1 MSTHLENLKSL
12 KSAEQQLRLLTDIFP
27 NLDLSLDHRLR
38 VFFPRLPADA
48 CTDFLFINQASEG
61 APGQSPVII
70 SQQLTALIDECLLS
84 GQIPT
89 FVQGATRVYNYAYT
103 LDDQD
108 VATGIN
114 APELEKYLEFVVRTP
129 ELCVRDA
136 LSDFWQTPHPDLKDV
151 TPQSWISQY
160 ALSLILNE
168 ARVRHADTT
177 LSPTGLQLVEY
188 VFAAP
193 AQPRPAE
200 LYGFYTVAL
209 NGHPVQDS
217 TALYGAFVI
226 TTKNLP
232 KASAK
237 PHDRHIV
244 QDATPRP
251 VVLFTPN
258 NGLETFDSLHAL
270 TQELSARLK
279 DPYQRERL
287 FDCVLAE
294 HRVRAMAHVSAEY
307 SPVTD
312 SDVPTFYS
320 AQLISKQQRDMRHA
334 WSVARTLKQDTT
346 FDQLSECTDQSIA
359 TSLAL
364 APANIVLNR
373 YTLMLEKQF
382 PKWLKNA
389 SDEDKSQWR
398 LNVERLNYER
408 QASVI
413 PDSEPLS
420 EIGQKHTLLG
430 FARLRLQQ
438 QIKKDHGIDV
448 DPDAVFVSTTEAV
461 RTGPL
466 INPISGSG
474 FAAGFSLDRT
484 GPVIS
489 HKTTR
494 RSLSELA
501 LANVGIWD
509 LTFALTARVKDGAD
523 NPHPVLTTD
532 YVKTLVRQLDI
543 GENYK
548 KKLNDLLVNSKQAQ
562 WRKERYVA
570 FKKAQMHLDLLEATL
585 SGALSADQAA
595 RVKIAMDHPVEK
607 NRPLLN
613 GEQVVV
619 HLLKI
624 RYKSLPGLLVFSFT
638 GSYELL
644 CYTPGA
650 PGNRWF
656 LVATSRNDLGL
667 LLSSPQWRP
676 YVMSRIRTQQKPY
689 VKPLLEQGLTDSNLQ
704 LQSIGFNLFEAS
716 YDSEAM
722 NAIHEADEQST
733 STWESNLNTA
743 KETALTVLDIMSFV
757 LPARVLLPIVLGRF
771 LYQIMQGIDALQRDE
786 KHEALLQFMES
797 ISHLTDAASDFTGSA
812 IFGAAIRQ
820 RIRQPRAVLSPAAT
834 STPAS
839 TGLKLRTGEEFGAG
853 VFESAPTSD
862 GQTLHYTKHGQSDFY
877 RSQYDTIDEFW
888 RALDERKP
896 NAVYSTPLR
905 ELSAGKWD
913 VDPAAPLLMHKP
925 GIERLIESAK
935 VSNVD
940 LNRFTPDDQGI
951 YRVNNMRYIQ
961 QHGVVFEV
969 YSGWLGRNWYLQLPA
984 RASSNISGR
993 YKVRRTAGEW
1003 QIKHKL
1009 ADNTKRWEPL
1019 TRNRT
1024 TLSTEAAHT
1033 PYSDF
1038 DIPAQYQETLYGIL
1052 KNHPNIL
1059 KGDRDFMD
1067 VTSDLSIA
1075 HRAFKDMR
1083 VKLLTEAKAHFATQ
1097 PAKPRVA
1104 CPHMPENTSPQALFK
1119 RLHEQSQGIV
1129 LGEAHA
1135 HQSGK
1140 KLLIDNMAELAK
1152 NDVKVLYL
1160 EHLQT
1165 DMHQRLLNDYVETG
1179 KMPLRLDEFLK
1190 DQDLGHRIDPSS
1202 RYNISQLVREAR
1214 RHGIEVRAL
1223 DCASSYNEKGTPS
1236 PTPWLTRYE
1245 MFSYF
1250 AARVIRTHQASRG
1263 NPKWIALTGNTHANT
1278 FQGIPGLAELEGAI
1292 GLRVSDTTP
1301 GTSQGLRQA
1310 VGEVVPPATRG
1321 LDHHFLKNDYWLQI
1335 DIPDTKPR
1343 PAAFSPAQT
1352 NDRLKEPGHFRVD
1365 NDSAD
1370 VAQLIHRSSSREIIY
1385 TPLQTDANGLI
1396 FIERPSWPTIHQK
1409 RYGSLNELIR
1419 DLQSIHS
1426 MTQLL

>member
-1 MSTHLENLKSL
+1 MPTHLQNLENLR
-12 KSAEQQLRLLTDIFP
+12 SAEQQLGSLTATFP

-48 CTDFLFINQASEG
+48 CTDFLFINQASEA
-61 APGQSPVII
+61 APGQSPVIL

-108 VATGIN
+108 VANGIN
-114 APELEKYLEFVVRTP
+114 TPELEKYLEFVVRST

-151 TPQSWISQY
+151 SPQNWLSQY
-160 ALSLILNE
+160 ALSLILTE

-177 LSPTGLQLVEY
+177 FSPVGLQMVEY
-188 VFAAP
+188 VFASP
-193 AQPRPAE
+193 SEPRPAE

-209 NGHPVQDS
+209 NGSEQNS

-232 KASAK
+232 KASAD
-237 PHDRHIV
+237 PHDMRIV

-294 HRVRAMAHVSAEY
+294 HRVRALTHVSVDY
-307 SPVTD
+307 RPVAD

-334 WSVARTLKQDTT
+334 WSVARTLKQDTS
-346 FDQLSECTDQSIA
+346 FDQLSECVDQSLS

-364 APANIVLNR
+364 DPANIVLNR
-373 YTLMLEKQF
+373 YTLLLEKQF
-382 PKWLKNA
+382 PDWLKNA
-389 SDEDKSQWR
+389 SVEDKSQWR
-398 LNVERLNYER
+398 LSVERLNHER
-408 QASVI
+408 LAAVI

-420 EIGQKHTLLG
+420 EIGQRHTLLG
-430 FARLRLQQ
+430 YARLRLQQ

-448 DPDAVFVSTTEAV
+448 DPDTLFVTTTEAV

-474 FAAGFSLDRT
+474 FAAGVSLDRT

-489 HKTTR
+489 YHTTR

-501 LANVGIWD
+501 LANVGVWD
-509 LTFALTARVKDGAD
+509 VTFALTARVKDGAD
-523 NPHPVLTTD
+523 KPHPILTTE
-532 YVKTLVRQLDI
+532 YVKALVRQLDI

-570 FKKAQMHLDLLEATL
+570 FKKAQMRLDLLEATL
-585 SGALSADQAA
+585 SGTLSADQAA
-595 RVKIAMDHPVEK
+595 RVKIALDHPVEK

-613 GEQVVV
+613 GEKVVV

-667 LLSSPQWRP
+667 RLSHPRWRA
-676 YVMSRIRTQQKPY
+676 YVMSRIRTQQQPY

-704 LQSIGFNLFEAS
+704 LQSIGINLFEAS
-716 YDSEAM
+716 YDSEAL
-722 NAIHEADEQST
+722 NALHEADEQST

-743 KETALTVLDIMSFV
+743 KETALTVIDIVSFV
-757 LPARVLLPIVLGRF
+757 LPVRVLLPIVLGRF

-820 RIRQPRAVLSPAAT
+820 RIRQPRVVLSPAAT
-834 STPAS
+834 STPSS
-839 TGLKLRTGEEFGAG
+839 TSLKLRTGEEFGTG
-853 VFESAPTSD
+853 IYESAPTTD
-862 GQTLHYTKHGQSDFY
+862 GQTLHYTKHGQSDLY

-896 NAVYSTPLR
+896 DAVYSTPLR
-905 ELSAGKWD
+905 ELSAGQWD
-913 VDPAAPLLMHKP
+913 VDPVVPLLKHKP
-925 GIERLIESAK
+925 GIERLIESAR

-940 LNRFTPDDQGI
+940 LGRYTPDDQGI
-951 YRVNNMRYIQ
+951 YRVNSMRYIQ
-961 QHGVVFEV
+961 QDGIVFEV
-969 YSGWLGRNWYLQLPA
+969 YSGWLGRNWYLQLPSG
-984 RASSNISGR
+984 SSSSFSGS

-1009 ADNTKRWEPL
+1009 ADNTKRWESL
-1019 TRNRT
+1019 ARDRT
-1024 TLSTEAAHT
+1024 PTPATVAQL

-1038 DIPAQYQETLYGIL
+1038 DIPGEYQETLYGIL

-1067 VTSDLSIA
+1067 LTSELSIA

-1083 VKLLTEAKAHFATQ
+1083 VKLLTEAKAHFATH
-1097 PAKPRVA
+1097 PAKPRVTR
-1104 CPHMPENTSPQALFK
+1104 PQIPENTPPQEIFK
-1119 RLHEQSQGIV
+1119 RLYEHSQGIL
-1129 LGEAHA
+1129 LGETHS
-1135 HQSGK
+1135 HQAGK
-1140 KLLIDNMAELAK
+1140 KLLIDNMAELAQS
-1152 NDVKVLYL
+1152 DVKVIYL

-1165 DMHQRLLNDYVETG
+1165 DMHQRLLDDYYQTG

-1190 DQDLGHRIDPSS
+1190 DQDLGHQTDPSGAN
-1202 RYNISQLVREAR
+1202 NISQLVRTAR
-1214 RHGIEVRAL
+1214 RHGIEIRAL
-1223 DCASSYNEKGTPS
+1223 DCASSYNGKGTPN
-1236 PTPWLTRYE
+1236 PTPSLTRYE

-1250 AARVIRTHQASRG
+1250 AARVIRAHQARKG
-1263 NPKWIALTGNTHANT
+1263 NPKWIALTGNTHTNT

-1292 GLRVSDTTP
+1292 GLRVSDTAP

-1310 VGEVVPPATRG
+1310 VGEVVPPAMAGR
-1321 LDHHFLKNDYWLQI
+1321 DYHFLKNDYWLQI
-1335 DIPDTKPR
+1335 DIPNTQPR
-1343 PAAFSPAQT
+1343 PAALNPAQT
-1352 NDRLKEPGHFRVD
+1352 NERLMVPGQFRVD
-1365 NDSAD
+1365 NTSAQ
-1370 VAQLIHRSSSREIIY
+1370 VAQLIHRSSSHEIIY

-1396 FIERPSWPTIHQK
+1396 YIERESWPDIHQK
-1409 RYGSLNELIR
+1409 PYPSLNELIR
-1419 DLQSIHS
+1419 DLQGINS
-1426 MTQLL
+1426 MTQVQ